1 MTAPEAVVIGVG
13 DLGPWAGAAAVV
25 WAVQT
30 LGHLARSVAVAA
42 AELGAIRR
50 GLGLPGPEDVDQ
62 PPALPFTLTIT
73 RPT

>member
-1 MTAPEAVVIGVG
+1 MSPDGLISVG
-13 DLGPWAGAAAVV
+13 ELGPWAGAAAIV

-30 LGHLARSVAVAA
+30 MGHLARSVALAA

-50 GLGLPGPEDVDQ
+50 GLGLPGPESVDQ

-73 RPT
+73 RAAP

>member
-1 MTAPEAVVIGVG
+1 MPQDGLISVG
-13 DLGPWAGAAAVV
+13 DLGPWAGAAAVL

-50 GLGLPGPEDVDQ
+50 GLGLPDPEQVDT
-62 PPALPFTLTIT
+62 PPMLPLTLTIT
-73 RPT
+73 RPAP

>member
-1 MTAPEAVVIGVG
+1 MNPPDVVTVG
-13 DLGPWAGAAAVV
+13 ELGPWAGALAVV

-30 LGHLARSVAVAA
+30 LGHLARSVALAA

-50 GLGLPGPEDVDQ
+50 GLGLPGPESVDH

-73 RPT
+73 RPAP